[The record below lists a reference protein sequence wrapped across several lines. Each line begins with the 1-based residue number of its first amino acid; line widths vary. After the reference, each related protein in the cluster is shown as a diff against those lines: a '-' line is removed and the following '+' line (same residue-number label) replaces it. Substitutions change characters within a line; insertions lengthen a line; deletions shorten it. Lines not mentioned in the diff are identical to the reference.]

1 MGTTR
6 ICPRCGNRS
15 KDRYDLIC
23 PKCNLPYREEGEV
36 HQPLPKDD
44 MESIAARVART
55 LGTDDLDR
63 RVTARLVKSLRKD
76 DWKQLANQ
84 VLKSLNIFYHGR
96 QVAYI
101 LLGLWRFWLLFIP
114 IILFVILT
122 VWGLGAWVARD
133 RAVNL
138 FNETV
143 TNQIKLQFKDP
154 RISNI
159 VVYVASTEA
168 TNLLR
173 GQIQPTI
180 AAFQRTVSN
189 SFAQLQTNI
198 VARIQEVDW
207 RLKESQRIETNLETV
222 ITDARQALHRLDE
235 DSEFVTT
242 ATMAD
247 HDDRS
252 AYEKLRSWANDQSFR
267 HHEFASGV

>member
-1 MGTTR
+1 
-6 ICPRCGNRS
+6 
-15 KDRYDLIC
+15 
-23 PKCNLPYREEGEV
+23 
-36 HQPLPKDD
+36 